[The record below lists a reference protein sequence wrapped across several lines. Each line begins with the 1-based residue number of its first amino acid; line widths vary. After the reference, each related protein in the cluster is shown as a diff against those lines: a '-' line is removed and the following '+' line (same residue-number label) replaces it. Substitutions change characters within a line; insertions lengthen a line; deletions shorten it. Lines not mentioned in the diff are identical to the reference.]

1 MREFSPERIDDEGV
15 RTRNICKPPR
25 FWLLDLRKPKV
36 VSADVKRNFPEG
48 PVECTGWPSSLT
60 WQKL

>member
-36 VSADVKRNFPEG
+36 VSADVKRNFPEVWLNALG
-48 PVECTGWPSSLT
+48 GRLA
-60 WQKL
+60 

>member
-15 RTRNICKPPR
+15 RTRNICKPLR

-36 VSADVKRNFPEG
+36 VSADVKRNFPEVLLNALG
-48 PVECTGWPSSLT
+48 GRLA
-60 WQKL
+60 